1 MDEKRRRRL
10 AVIWSGFVA
19 AIAYVTFADGFA
31 ADLGDLLGVLLMV
44 LGAALVY
51 VYYANPG
58 DVLSFGVEE

>member
-1 MDEKRRRRL
+1 MDEQRRRRL

-19 AIAYVTFADGFA
+19 AIAYVTLADGFT

-51 VYYANPG
+51 VYHANPG
-58 DVLSFGVEE
+58 DVPSFGTEE

>member
-1 MDEKRRRRL
+1 MEKKRRNRL
-10 AVIWSGFVA
+10 AVIWSGFVL
-19 AIAYVTFADGFA
+19 AIGYVTFADGFA

-58 DVLSFGVEE
+58 DVLSFGTEE